1 MWLILLCVLAYLAGS
16 IPTSIIAGKVTR
28 GIDIREHGSRNPGA
42 TNTFRVLGWR
52 IGVTVGVIDIFKGFA
67 AVLFL
72 PGIVPATS
80 GVSPEYARIAAGGA
94 AVAGHVWTVFAGFH
108 GGKGVGT
115 AFGVF
120 LALAPLP
127 SVAALV
133 VWLAVTFS
141 SGYVSLG
148 SIVAALV
155 LPAAVM
161 IEGFVRGGLSVP
173 VTTVACVLGLL
184 VIVRHRANIGRL
196 LRGEENR
203 FGKRKRGTA

>member
-28 GIDIREHGSRNPGA
+28 GIDIREHGSKNPGA
-42 TNTFRVLGWR
+42 TNTFRVLGWK
-52 IGVTVGVIDIFKGFA
+52 IGVSVGVIDIFKGFA
-67 AVLFL
+67 AVWFL
-72 PGIVPATS
+72 PGLMPATAS
-80 GVSPEYARIAAGGA
+80 VSPEYAGIATGA
-94 AVAGHVWTVFAGFH
+94 TAVMGHVWTVFAGFR

-127 SVAALV
+127 SVAVLV

-148 SIVAALV
+148 SIVAAV
-155 LPAAVM
+155 MLPVSVV
-161 IEGFVRGGLSVP
+161 IEGRMRGGLSLP
-173 VTTVACVLGLL
+173 LTLIASVLALL

-196 LRGEENR
+196 MRGEENR
-203 FGKRKRGTA
+203 FGKRKRETV